1 MKIVILDAQGGGMGR
16 QLVEGLKKAL
26 PNQPLIAVGTNA
38 LATAAM
44 LRAGAD
50 QVATGEN
57 AVVVCAGMADLILCP
72 IGMVLCDAMLGE
84 VTANMA
90 LAVGRSRAHKILLPV
105 SRCQASVAGAPKMSM
120 AEVVAK
126 AVEETVARVSADLAW
141 PTISPTKPWARIA
154 CAIDEAI
161 SPNPISAQPMLS

>member
-26 PNQPLIAVGTNA
+26 PNQPLI
-38 LATAAM
+38 AM

-90 LAVGRSRAHKILLPV
+90 LAVGRSKAHKILLPV

-126 AVEETVARVSADLAW
+126 AVEETVARVSAA
-141 PTISPTKPWARIA
+141 SV
-154 CAIDEAI
+154 
-161 SPNPISAQPMLS
+161 

>member
-57 AVVVCAGMADLILCP
+57 AVVVCARDGGFDSLPDWHGA
-72 IGMVLCDAMLGE
+72 VRRDA
-84 VTANMA
+84 
-90 LAVGRSRAHKILLPV
+90 GRSDREHGAGGRAQQGAQDSAAGEPV
-105 SRCQASVAGAPKMSM
+105 SGKCCWRSENVDGRGCRQGGGRNRGAGFGGFHLK
-120 AEVVAK
+120 
-126 AVEETVARVSADLAW
+126 R
-141 PTISPTKPWARIA
+141 
-154 CAIDEAI
+154 
-161 SPNPISAQPMLS
+161 N